1 MKLTELVLED
11 ESKTFLTELKKAKNN
26 LKLMIEGNILYRG
39 VDYLRDHATELGTL
53 ENGSTVFASKGRST
67 PRRSQTNTNFFLNL
81 ASENER
87 WKDIPSRQFSTFTA
101 AHPSEAGDF
110 GSLVAVVPYDSV
122 NSFAAMKGDFNLK
135 RVAFFGDARLSISG
149 LFSYISHVVGP
160 DTSDWKRYFNKI
172 LSFETLEEFLQY
184 EPDSGQPL
192 KYRLRDYVK
201 SDEDLKN
208 LQADITNSNVLK
220 TMKKYQNYYGA
231 RLSDAFDAGQ
241 VNAAGYLMDA
251 FKLDI
256 DSKNE
261 SLLALYEAL
270 DNSNM
275 LMFNATRLRRDYG
288 NFGDSFYDSIVDA
301 ITPERFGIKT
311 FDSYD
316 KALDHAESTGEIWF
330 TGPYLVLTSSSSH
343 SFRSESDAKEYIKD
357 PAFKDLI
364 DKL

>member
-11 ESKTFLTELKKAKNN
+11 ESKTLLTELKKAKKN

-39 VDYLRDHATELGTL
+39 VGDIYGHTAELGTL
-53 ENGSTVFASKGRST
+53 ENGSTVFASKGRSK

-81 ASENER
+81 ASESEK
-87 WKDIPSRQFSTFTA
+87 WKDVPSRQFATFTA

-110 GSLVAVVPYDSV
+110 GALVAIVPYDSV

-135 RVAFFGDARLSISG
+135 RVAFFGTGNISISG
-149 LFSYISHVVGP
+149 LFTYISQIIGRDVYKWRQHF
-160 DTSDWKRYFNKI
+160 SKI
-172 LSFETLEEFLQY
+172 LSFETLEEFFAY
-184 EPDSGQPL
+184 DPGSGRPL
-192 KYRLRDYVK
+192 KYSMRDYVK

-220 TMKKYQNYYGA
+220 TIKQHDKDYGS
-231 RLSDAFDAGQ
+231 RLLDSFDKDQ
-241 VNAAGYLMDA
+241 VDAAGYLMDA
-251 FKLDI
+251 FKKDLA
-256 DSKNE
+256 SNNKP
-261 SLLALYEAL
+261 LLELYELL
-270 DNSNM
+270 DNSDM
-275 LMFNATRLRRDYG
+275 LMYNATRLHREYG
-288 NFGDSFYDSIVDA
+288 DFGDSFYDSIVDA

-330 TGPYLVLTSSSSH
+330 TGPYLILTSSSSH

-357 PAFKDLI
+357 PTFKNLI